1 MQPSDIIDIQRRISQ
16 LLAAELP
23 RGWTSYELHYENFA
37 WKSEQIEKYT
47 SECSAGSKP
56 VRFDPSLEA
65 IDALVEL
72 QDGMGQ
78 QGSERWSSV
87 DVRLHP
93 DGNFAFSFGYG
104 VPPLV
109 AEALRSSGEVQ

>member
-1 MQPSDIIDIQRRISQ
+1 MQPSDIIEIQRRISQ
-16 LLAAELP
+16 KLAAELP
-23 RGWTSYELHYENFA
+23 RGWTSYVLHYENCS
-37 WKSEQIEKYT
+37 WKSEQMEKYT
-47 SECSAGSKP
+47 SECSVGPKP

-87 DVRLHP
+87 DVRLDP
-93 DGNFAFSFGYG
+93 DGNFAFSFAYG
-104 VPPLV
+104 LPPLV
-109 AEALRSSGEVQ
+109 AEALRSSGELQ